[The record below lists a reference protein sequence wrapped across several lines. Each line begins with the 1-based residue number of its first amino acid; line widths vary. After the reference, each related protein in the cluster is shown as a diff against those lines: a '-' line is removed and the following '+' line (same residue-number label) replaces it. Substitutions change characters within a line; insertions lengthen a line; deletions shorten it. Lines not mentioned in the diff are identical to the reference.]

1 MAEKKRLTGCPY
13 FIPDI
18 FHLGFTI
25 WIHFHRWE
33 SMVNIDVSSST
44 RHLGSRCQSGRS
56 CSWSRFFADR
66 FTSEE
71 SRPSLNSR
79 SPSFRPLVGPDRLCY
94 GRRCCAHSPQT
105 KLGVDSLVILFI
117 SVGFIYGWMALEKR
131 HAKST
136 LTWVTFVPF
145 ARGGTGWKG
154 GAMERKEE
162 RGIVQQAVMLLLS
175 ALTSSEFLFRTLL
188 TPWHLSI
195 TITNKY
201 LFMLCNIRYL
211 DILTNRAFNSKS
223 CQSHTCQWFS
233 IKLLHLEQ
241 QPILCSILK
250 DRQDFQAQIT
260 QSPERKSFFGIGA
273 KWDNYTYAK
282 HSWSF
287 DELVT

>member
-1 MAEKKRLTGCPY
+1 MDVKEAKKYLIGL
-13 FIPDI
+13 I
-18 FHLGFTI
+18 TI
-25 WIHFHRWE
+25 
-33 SMVNIDVSSST
+33 NIT
-44 RHLGSRCQSGRS
+44 
-56 CSWSRFFADR
+56 
-66 FTSEE
+66 
-71 SRPSLNSR
+71 
-79 SPSFRPLVGPDRLCY
+79 
-94 GRRCCAHSPQT
+94 
-105 KLGVDSLVILFI
+105 
-117 SVGFIYGWMALEKR
+117 
-131 HAKST
+131 KST
-136 LTWVTFVPF
+136 IGQGHSW
-145 ARGGTGWKG
+145 
-154 GAMERKEE
+154 
-162 RGIVQQAVMLLLS
+162 
-175 ALTSSEFLFRTLL
+175 TSILVCAATHQV

-282 HSWSF
+282 NSWSL
-287 DELVT
+287 DELAT